1 MHDECS
7 FEWISVVNTMQN
19 GKLGKLSRRQP
30 NRQPV
35 EIRMFLELHIFL
47 RDMHIHYGA
56 TVSFFGLA
64 KYQKNSNMSYLHIL
78 EDFTWIIICAVSHGI
93 KPQTD
98 PSVHMKV
105 TFNSVDIF
113 HWGTNLIHEVTAPWP
128 NHLSEDTMLTTI
140 TPVLFIINIYFFL

>member
-1 MHDECS
+1 MYDECS

-19 GKLGKLSRRQP
+19 EKLGKLSKRHP

-35 EIRMFLELHIFL
+35 EIRMFLELHTFL

-64 KYQKNSNMSYLHIL
+64 KYQKNLNMSYLHIL
-78 EDFTWIIICAVSHGI
+78 EDFTWIIICAVRHGI

-105 TFNSVDIF
+105 TFNSVGIF

-128 NHLSEDTMLTTI
+128 NHLSEDTLLTI
-140 TPVLFIINIYFFL
+140 INPVLFIINIYFFI